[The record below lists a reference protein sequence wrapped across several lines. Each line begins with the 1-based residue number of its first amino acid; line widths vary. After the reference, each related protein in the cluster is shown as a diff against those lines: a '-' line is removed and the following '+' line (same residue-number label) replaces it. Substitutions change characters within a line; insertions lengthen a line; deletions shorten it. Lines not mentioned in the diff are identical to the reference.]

1 MSMNVFIN
9 GEIQSVE
16 NSSLKLTNRGYNYG
30 DGLFE
35 TLRVINSKI
44 MFWEAH
50 YFRLMSSMRIL
61 RMKIPMDF
69 SPEYLEEKIVEL
81 VKANHL
87 EKASV
92 RVKINIHRNE
102 GGYYTPEDNSVGYVI
117 STKELETAFFTLKEE
132 PYEVELFKD
141 HYVQSGMLSTIKS
154 NNKLVNILAG
164 VYAKENDFDNCFLIN
179 EKKSVLEV
187 TNGNIFVVK
196 GEEIK
201 TPPLSDGCLN
211 GIIRKQLIEILGKSE
226 DYTLKEESISP
237 FELQKVD
244 EIFYT
249 NAIQGVQSI
258 TKYRKKT
265 YANTVAKSLVGKL
278 NAKARLVDV

>member
-1 MSMNVFIN
+1 MNVFIN
-9 GEIQSVE
+9 GELQAIESA
-16 NSSLKLTNRGYNYG
+16 SLDLNNRGYNYG

-44 MFWEAH
+44 MFWETH

-61 RMKIPMDF
+61 RMRIPMEF
-69 SPEYLEEKIVEL
+69 SPEYLEEKIIEL
-81 VKANHL
+81 VSSNGLDKA
-87 EKASV
+87 AV
-92 RVKINIHRNE
+92 RVKINIHRNP
-102 GGYYTPEDNSVGYVI
+102 GGYYTPEDNSIGYVI
-117 STKELETAFFTLKEE
+117 STKPIENAFFTLNDSS
-132 PYEVELFKD
+132 YEVELFKD

-164 VYAKENDFDNCFLIN
+164 IYAEENEFQNCFLIN

-196 GEEIK
+196 GNDIK

-211 GIIRKQLIEILGKSE
+211 GVIRKQLIEILEKSE
-226 DYTLKEESISP
+226 DFNLKEESISP
-237 FELQKVD
+237 FELQKSD

-249 NAIQGVQSI
+249 NAIQGIQSI
-258 TKYRKKT
+258 TKYRKKSFDN
-265 YANTVAKSLVGKL
+265 AVAKNLVGKL
-278 NAKARLVDV
+278 NAKARLVEV